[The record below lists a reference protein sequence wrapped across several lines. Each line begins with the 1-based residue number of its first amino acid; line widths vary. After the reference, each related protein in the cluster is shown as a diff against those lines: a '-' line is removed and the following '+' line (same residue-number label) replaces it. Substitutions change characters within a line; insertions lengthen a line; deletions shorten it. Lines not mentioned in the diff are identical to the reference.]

1 MRGRREVRRGRWG
14 ATARLV
20 LEGEGAGVRE
30 EDGHE
35 EREEGYICLTCR
47 SCEGGGGV
55 RVQRRGVV
63 AVFLWG
69 GVWMDTGIGIVIG
82 ISNPRLG
89 NIVS

>member
-35 EREEGYICLTCR
+35 EREEGHIL
-47 SCEGGGGV
+47 
-55 RVQRRGVV
+55 
-63 AVFLWG
+63 
-69 GVWMDTGIGIVIG
+69 
-82 ISNPRLG
+82 
-89 NIVS
+89 